1 MPEKFKGK
9 KKEKA
14 GAVVEE
20 EHLLPGKFKGK
31 DRSKDKD
38 DKGKK
43 KETHTCNHCGMKGHI
58 KVNCWKKILR

>member
-1 MPEKFKGK
+1 MKRRKAKRMPTMKRKLLLSKVDK
-9 KKEKA
+9 K
-14 GAVVEE
+14 
-20 EHLLPGKFKGK
+20 GKFKGK